1 MIYGEMLEVLPD
13 GPEWS
18 STPHRRKQ
26 RACSWHI
33 GDISTSAHRPKRE
46 ARNLQSRLPGADPQV
61 VRNTGPSRPI
71 IDTAW
76 AMSQE
81 RVQLNRKLAGLVLV
95 SALVG
100 ALTLAATGRSGTNPA
115 SCVDLARVVQ
125 VRDALTSDG
134 CTEDPNADFLG
145 GVHQHLRVWYRNRPN
160 IKIEDLEGI
169 ETVDPGCSQESPT
182 VVVCPNRESISI
194 RTYGGRDF
202 IRTGGGPGT
211 TVAADSGR
219 GIDTILGGRGSQR
232 MFGGSRDDTLKGR
245 RGHDELH
252 GEEGDD
258 LLNGGRGNDRCVSGQ
273 GNDRLRHCEYG
284 TVPGDPPRVRVPEAA
299 GLREQH

>member
-1 MIYGEMLEVLPD
+1 M
-13 GPEWS
+13 
-18 STPHRRKQ
+18 
-26 RACSWHI
+26 
-33 GDISTSAHRPKRE
+33 
-46 ARNLQSRLPGADPQV
+46 
-61 VRNTGPSRPI
+61 
-71 IDTAW
+71 
-76 AMSQE
+76 
-81 RVQLNRKLAGLVLV
+81 NRKLVSLALV

-100 ALTLAATGRSGTNPA
+100 ALTLAATGRSGTEPA
-115 SCVDLARVVQ
+115 SCVQLESVVQ

-145 GVHQHLRVWYRNRPN
+145 GVLQHLRVWYRNRPD

-169 ETVDPGCSQESPT
+169 ETVGSGCSQESPT

-202 IRTGGGPGT
+202 IRTGGGSGT
-211 TVAADSGR
+211 SVAADGGR

-245 RGHDELH
+245 RGPDNLH
-252 GEEGDD
+252 SEEGDD
-258 LLNGGRGNDRCVSGQ
+258 LLNGGRGDDRCVSGK

-284 TVPGDPPRVRVPEAA
+284 ALPGDPPRVREP
-299 GLREQH
+299 